1 MMPLEGADGS
11 AAEGL
16 ASIHLQDDEES
27 IVDKKTEEMI
37 ALGVSYGIN
46 CTACMEY
53 HKKAA
58 IEAGLT
64 KEEMREAIRIGKQV
78 KAGAAKKTEAVAK
91 DLFGEGEEGACCPP
105 GSECCP

>member
-1 MMPLEGADGS
+1 MN
-11 AAEGL
+11 
-16 ASIHLQDDEES
+16 
-27 IVDKKTEEMI
+27 KKMEEMI

-58 IEAGLT
+58 VEAGLT
-64 KEEMREAIRIGKQV
+64 GEEMLEAIRIGKQV

-91 DLFGEGEEGACCPP
+91 ELFKEADEGACCRP

>member
-1 MMPLEGADGS
+1 M
-11 AAEGL
+11 
-16 ASIHLQDDEES
+16 
-27 IVDKKTEEMI
+27 DKKMEEMI

-53 HKKAA
+53 HRKAA
-58 IEAGLT
+58 VEAGLT
-64 KEEMREAIRIGKQV
+64 EAEMWEAIRVGKQV

-91 DLFGEGEEGACCPP
+91 DLFGEAGEGTCCPP

>member
-1 MMPLEGADGS
+1 MKNRVRSNGTWRGTRYIFLVR
-11 AAEGL
+11 
-16 ASIHLQDDEES
+16 IVKES

-58 IEAGLT
+58 IGAGLT
-64 KEEMREAIRIGKQV
+64 EAEMREAIRVGRQV

-91 DLFGEGEEGACCPP
+91 DLFEEVDDGACCTS
-105 GSECCP
+105 GRECCP